1 MKTWQYIVIIILMFG
16 SFIAGNTGGYEVG
29 YAVGYEDGVFDEGW
43 IYAQELHN
51 LTANLTYSLD
61 QHKIVASE

>member
-1 MKTWQYIVIIILMFG
+1 MAIHSDNHSHVRFVYSREHWC
-16 SFIAGNTGGYEVG
+16 YEVG